1 MDSKDKIPKT
11 VDVYDDRQS
20 NTKGNDDL
28 TNLSKN
34 LKATFNHK
42 VSIKA
47 RGSVY
52 LSIFYLKDSKLK
64 S

>member
-1 MDSKDKIPKT
+1 MLFGMLVVWGMDSNHKVPKT

-34 LKATFNHK
+34 LKAVFNHK
-42 VSIKA
+42 YLLKA
-47 RGSVY
+47 TV
-52 LSIFYLKDSKLK
+52 LQVFT
-64 S
+64 